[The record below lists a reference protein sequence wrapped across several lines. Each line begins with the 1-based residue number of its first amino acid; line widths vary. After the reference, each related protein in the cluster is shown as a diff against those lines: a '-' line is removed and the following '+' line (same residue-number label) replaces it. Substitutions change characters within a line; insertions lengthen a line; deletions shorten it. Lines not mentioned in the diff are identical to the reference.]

1 MLSHGVVLSPNY
13 LQMKGATPHLCHY
26 FNVYIRVEITCE
38 AESNRSTEKPLARAN
53 PEKKKPKKKNH
64 VKTLLGASFFSGL
77 SRATQTNTS
86 IMLQTHCSVVSLGNG
101 YLQTCSLHLGVFRY
115 STAVKS

>member
-53 PEKKKPKKKNH
+53 PEKKKPKKKKPRKNIARRIF
-64 VKTLLGASFFSGL
+64 LLWAFQSNSNKHKHHAADPL
-77 SRATQTNTS
+77 
-86 IMLQTHCSVVSLGNG
+86 
-101 YLQTCSLHLGVFRY
+101 
-115 STAVKS
+115 